1 MSIPGVEGTRR
12 PVKVQTIVKT
22 NDALIKPETSHDEK
36 DGQSAADDSEKP
48 SIFDILIQD
57 KNSVTSKLS
66 KFVSSVLSTK
76 KSIICNIQISA
87 LEHLQSV
94 VGEKLQFLKS
104 IIGSDALESKVGE
117 EEARIRR
124 SFNC

>member
-1 MSIPGVEGTRR
+1 MSIHGIDGTKR
-12 PVKVQTIVKT
+12 PVKLQTIVKI
-22 NDALIKPETSHDEK
+22 NDAHIKPEPSQDVK
-36 DGQSAADDSEKP
+36 DGSAKDDSENP

-66 KFVSSVLSTK
+66 KFFTTVISTK
-76 KSIICNIQISA
+76 KSIICDIKITA

-94 VGEKLQFLKS
+94 VGKKLQFLKS